1 MLVLG
6 RRAGERIVIGDIEVS
21 ILEVRGQKV
30 RVGITAPQTVQI
42 FRGEMGSKE
51 ITSSSL
57 TSIIPDSRIE
67 TVTNA
72 DQLTQ
77 RTE

>member
-1 MLVLG
+1 MLVLS
-6 RRAGERIVIGDIEVS
+6 RRRGERLVIGEV
-21 ILEVRGQKV
+21 EVIIVQVSGETV
-30 RVGITAPQTVQI
+30 RVGITAPREVPI
-42 FRGEMGSKE
+42 VRGELVRKE

-57 TSIIPDSRIE
+57 TSIIPDSRIGD
-67 TVTNA
+67 VTNA

>member
-1 MLVLG
+1 MLVLS
-6 RRAGERIVIGDIEVS
+6 RRRGERLVIGEV
-21 ILEVRGQKV
+21 EVIIVQVSGETV
-30 RVGITAPQTVQI
+30 RVGITAPREVPI
-42 FRGEMGSKE
+42 VRGELVRKE